1 MKQMKTLTIRGTQ
14 YEIVD
19 NATRTQLTEIV
30 GKIAEIESGSISTE
44 VIKQAIS
51 DYLVENPIEGL
62 TIEEVAEY
70 IQEHIEEFKGETGDD
85 GASAYQIAVNN
96 GFSGTEVE
104 WLASLKG
111 ADGEKGNTGETGAD
125 GNGIVSVEKTS
136 TSSLVDTYTITF
148 SDGTSTTFNV
158 TNGSVGTDGK
168 SAYEIAVE
176 NGYEGTEEKWLK
188 SLKAKSGIKKCIISI
203 IDDGGRNIPDDN
215 HTGLYSWLKEK
226 GIYMTFAPS
235 VEDFEATNSD
245 SRYSVE
251 QLHQM
256 VNEGAEVIVR
266 GTLHANN
273 SQTCTLEEFKE
284 FIDGSINGAKTYGFT
299 DDVLVL
305 PQGLQPSTSE
315 SVEEKI
321 AYLNT
326 LNLKGVYNVNTAAE
340 SSSIDG
346 FEDWYTY
353 ENGGN
358 YYGVFNKIPFVT
370 MPYGYSK
377 ALLINRC
384 EVKAS
389 RLNATWWVNRVKQAI
404 EDKEYICFFMHT
416 YDSEWTTENDD
427 GQTTTDLFKEFITD
441 LVDTYGEH
449 IEWAVASDALDYIN
463 TLAYNGT
470 SAYDIAVLNG
480 YNGTQSEWLE
490 SLKGSNGSDG
500 VGISDITKSGET
512 VTITLTDNTTKTFEV
527 ENGEDLTTQGV
538 ENTNSGTVSITLS
551 PNVFCLLSDTE
562 TGISDLTITLAN
574 GNFYDEYMCAFTTSS
589 EGCNLTMPSTIEWLG
604 DTPTL
609 EASTYYELSIKNN
622 KAVIA

>member
-44 VIKQAIS
+44 VIEQAIS

-125 GNGIVSVEKTS
+125 GNGIVSVAKTG
-136 TSSLVDTYTITF
+136 TSSLVDTYTITY

-158 TNGSVGTDGK
+158 TNGSNGTDGK

-176 NGYEGTEEKWLK
+176 NGYNGTE
-188 SLKAKSGIKKCIISI
+188 
-203 IDDGGRNIPDDN
+203 N
-215 HTGLYSWLKEK
+215 
-226 GIYMTFAPS
+226 
-235 VEDFEATNSD
+235 
-245 SRYSVE
+245 
-251 QLHQM
+251 
-256 VNEGAEVIVR
+256 
-266 GTLHANN
+266 
-273 SQTCTLEEFKE
+273 
-284 FIDGSINGAKTYGFT
+284 
-299 DDVLVL
+299 
-305 PQGLQPSTSE
+305 
-315 SVEEKI
+315 
-321 AYLNT
+321 
-326 LNLKGVYNVNTAAE
+326 
-340 SSSIDG
+340 
-346 FEDWYTY
+346 
-353 ENGGN
+353 
-358 YYGVFNKIPFVT
+358 
-370 MPYGYSK
+370 
-377 ALLINRC
+377 
-384 EVKAS
+384 
-389 RLNATWWVNRVKQAI
+389 
-404 EDKEYICFFMHT
+404 
-416 YDSEWTTENDD
+416 
-427 GQTTTDLFKEFITD
+427 
-441 LVDTYGEH
+441 
-449 IEWAVASDALDYIN
+449 
-463 TLAYNGT
+463 
-470 SAYDIAVLNG
+470 
-480 YNGTQSEWLE
+480 EWLI
-490 SLKGSNGSDG
+490 SLKGEDGSDG